1 MHSKAHVHSSFAGAI
16 WRPANVAF
24 TILLSI
30 LFLILVVLFS
40 TLTAQ
45 AQTYRVLH
53 SFTGGVDGA
62 SPQAGLAIDAAGN
75 LYGTT
80 WAGGSGGL
88 CSAPPGCGT
97 LFKVAHAGS
106 GWVTTPIYE
115 FIGTNDGGQP
125 IAPVQFAP
133 DGTLYGST
141 YFGYGTLFRVTP
153 PPATPSVTPFSFGH
167 MTVLS
172 FFDGFV
178 FGPLGELAFDSY
190 GNIYGT
196 TPFGGPDDEG
206 TVFEWSGGSLSVIY
220 SGQHHTDGQTPEGGV
235 TPDSSGNL
243 YGIFS
248 AGGPYQSGFV
258 FELSPSQQ
266 GWTIQNLASF
276 SGGYTPV
283 SGLVFDSHGNL
294 YGRRGGGVFQLVN
307 VGRYWNINGIGNG
320 GSSAPWSYPRLTVD
334 SADNILGAS
343 YDGGAY
349 GKGSVF
355 KLTYSDGNWTQ
366 TTLHDFCPDAP
377 ICSEGAQP
385 ASNVVFD
392 SQGHLFGTT
401 TAGGAYG
408 YGVVWEITP

>member
-1 MHSKAHVHSSFAGAI
+1 MHTKAQAHSSLLGA
-16 WRPANVAF
+16 RRSQDSLAL
-24 TILLSI
+24 TILLAL
-30 LFLILVVLFS
+30 LFFFVFLMP
-40 TLTAQ
+40 TAQ

-53 SFTGGVDGA
+53 GFTGGMDGA

-80 WAGGSGGL
+80 WAGGSGRL
-88 CSAPPGCGT
+88 CSSPPGCGT
-97 LFKVAHAGS
+97 IFKVMHAGS
-106 GWVTTPIYE
+106 GWLTTPIYE
-115 FIGTNDGGQP
+115 FNGTNDGGHP

-141 YFGYGTLFRVTP
+141 YFGYGTLFRLT
-153 PPATPSVTPFSFGH
+153 PPATPSSVLPFRTWN

-172 FFDGFV
+172 SFDGFV
-178 FGPLGELAFDSY
+178 FGPLGELAFDSS

-196 TPFGGPDDEG
+196 TPFGGPYPG
-206 TVFEWSGGSLSVIY
+206 TVFEWSGGHLSVIY
-220 SGQHHTDGQTPEGGV
+220 SGQHHSDGQTPEGGV

-243 YGIFS
+243 YGVFT

-266 GWTIQNLASF
+266 GWAIQDLINF

-294 YGRRGGGVFQLVN
+294 YGRKEGAIFQLVK
-307 VGRYWNINGIGNG
+307 VGPYWNIETIGNG

-349 GKGSVF
+349 GQGSVF

-392 SQGHLFGTT
+392 SQGHLYGTT